1 MVYDQ
6 LSKDYRPHW
15 AGNILD
21 LCRRRFPRVREVDDV
36 YFISCDHTH
45 WPRARKAVD
54 AVLAL
59 SLSETA
65 PFPGAHLLFRLAEN
79 TAKVIDSACGG
90 SAPYDHN
97 AGWQVVEDLHAICE
111 FLGDAAFTAEASS
124 VAFNEQD
131 AD

>member
-1 MVYDQ
+1 MSYAHKQRARDYWATGRPLQAGKMVYDQ

-59 SLSETA
+59 TLSETA

-79 TAKVIDSACGG
+79 TAKVIDSACG
-90 SAPYDHN
+90 A
-97 AGWQVVEDLHAICE
+97 
-111 FLGDAAFTAEASS
+111 
-124 VAFNEQD
+124 
-131 AD
+131 